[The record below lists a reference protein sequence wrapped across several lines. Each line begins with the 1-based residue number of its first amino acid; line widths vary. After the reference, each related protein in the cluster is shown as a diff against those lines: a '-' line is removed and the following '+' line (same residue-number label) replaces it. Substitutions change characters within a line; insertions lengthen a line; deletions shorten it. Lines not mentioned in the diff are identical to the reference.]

1 MRHLKLLRQVSEIAR
16 AGSIRQAAENLNI
29 TASAMNRKV
38 HDLEEEIGTPLFERL
53 ARGVKLTAAGELFV
67 RYARSQIADAER
79 MSSQVEDLRGL
90 RRGPIKI
97 GCSQALAYDFLPS
110 QIGIYR
116 QENPRLQF
124 DVKVMDQNAAIN
136 ALIDYD
142 VDLALVYRATIR
154 PAVRILKSVPQRLA
168 AILRAD
174 HPLARKQ
181 TLRLSDCVDYPL
193 ALPHPTLGGRQILDE
208 VIAHRDFHFQI
219 MAESNSFEMLRGLVL
234 HGNMISLQIE
244 VGTPQGEDPSRGLV
258 TRTIDERDLPTSDL
272 VLYQLRGR
280 VLPVAAASFAA
291 HLMAAL

>member
-244 VGTPQGEDPSRGLV
+244 VGTPQGEDLSRGLV